1 MGIHIVLEDAGRR
14 FNRDWIFRHIDFEIH
29 SGDKLALLGNNG
41 SGKSTLL
48 QMLSGYLSPSEG
60 EVSFFNNKEKL
71 PIESVFKH
79 LAMATPYTTVH
90 EEMTLREAISFHFT
104 FKQPAPGLSKEDF
117 AAFLRLQTH
126 LNKPIR
132 FFSSGMKQRVKLGLA
147 IGSAS
152 DLLLLDE
159 PASNLDAENIQWYR
173 QVLME
178 HASGRTVVICSNR
191 FDPEYDFCNR
201 QLVVDDFKK
210 LRT

>member
-1 MGIHIVLEDAGRR
+1 MGIQIVLEDAGRR
-14 FNRDWIFRHIDFEIH
+14 FNRDWIFRHIDFEIK

-60 EVSFFNNKEKL
+60 AVSFFRENEKV
-71 PIESVFKH
+71 PVESVFRH
-79 LAMATPYTTVH
+79 ITMATPYTTVH
-90 EEMTLREAISFHFT
+90 EEMSLREAISFHFT

-117 AAFLRLQTH
+117 AAFLRLQAH
-126 LNKPIR
+126 VDKPIR

-147 IGSAS
+147 IGSSS

-173 QVLME
+173 QALMDL
-178 HASGRTVVICSNR
+178 AAGRTVVICSNR
-191 FDPEYDFCNR
+191 FDREYDFCNR
-201 QLVVDDFKK
+201 QLVVDDFK
-210 LRT
+210 RPRV